1 MLRRVFLMA
10 PLPLLF
16 QGRPGEAL
24 ARDCPRQKGE
34 APVPPAIY
42 EIYQSNEDVEVANT
56 TAVTTLLSFT
66 VNANALDVDHS
77 VSCTLWGTWKNGH
90 ADGQPH
96 DAALYVGLGGATTL
110 LTFGLIPLPYN
121 PFSGAT
127 PFEMTF
133 DIFAKG
139 GPGAAL
145 GAQEA
150 FGKVTFNQGV
160 STPYIALDQGTATQD
175 ATGELVLAVKAALDS
190 ASANL
195 VITKSKAVVKLM

>member
-10 PLPLLF
+10 PLPLFL
-16 QGRPGEAL
+16 QGSPGDAL

-34 APVPPAIY
+34 PVPPAIY
-42 EIYQSNEDVEVANT
+42 DIYQSNEDVEVKNT
-56 TAVTTLLSFT
+56 TAVSTLLSYT
-66 VNANALDVDHS
+66 INANALDVDHS

-90 ADGQPH
+90 ADAADH
-96 DAALYVGLGGATTL
+96 EVALYVGLGGATTL
-110 LTFGLIPLPYN
+110 LVFSLIPLPYN

-139 GPGAAL
+139 GPGTAL

-150 FGKVTFNQGV
+150 FGKVTFNQIT
-160 STPYIALDQGTATQD
+160 TPYIALDQGTATQD
-175 ATGELVLAVKAALDS
+175 GTGELVLTVKAALDS
-190 ASANL
+190 ASNNL
-195 VITKSKAVVKLM
+195 VITKSKAVVELK